1 MVMAPVI
8 IGAIAGLA
16 LGWLIAAL
24 RSRFRYRG
32 GGYGEFSG
40 MGCFAQLVLMLVL
53 GAIGALIGAIV
64 GGVF

>member
-1 MVMAPVI
+1 MGPVI

-24 RSRFRYRG
+24 KSRFRYLG

-40 MGCFAQLVLMLVL
+40 MGCFAQLFLMLVL
-53 GAIGALIGAIV
+53 GAIGALIGGIV
-64 GGVF
+64 GGGL